1 MNSELIS
8 AMDQIEDT
16 HFWYWAKRRLIRQ
29 LVRYSNHTSLPTLL
43 DVGCGTGRLMAD
55 LSDCAKCIGVD
66 ASLRAVQL
74 AEAKNLIA
82 KLGTATKL
90 PFPNQSFDFV
100 VMSDVLEH
108 IDDDTL
114 ALNEVF
120 RVLNSTGHV
129 IITVPAHPL
138 LYGTHDRALS
148 HVRRYDKLELK
159 KLINQAGFGIKKL
172 TPTNMLL
179 LLPAIIQKLV
189 ENPHR
194 QGIRDGK
201 LPHILNNI
209 VRVWYYFENFVTI
222 RAGLPFG
229 LSWLVVAQKNTL
241 HSTLLTENGAQ
252 TPMIY

>member
-1 MNSELIS
+1 LDSALIS

-29 LVRYSNHTSLPTLL
+29 LVFRYSNHTSLPTLL

-66 ASLRAVQL
+66 ASSRAVQL
-74 AEAKNLIA
+74 TEAKNLIA
-82 KLGTATKL
+82 NLGIATKL

-108 IDDDTL
+108 IDDDAL

-120 RVLNSTGHV
+120 RVLNSRGIV
-129 IITVPAHPL
+129 IITVPAHPF

-148 HVRRYDKLELK
+148 HVRRYDKRELK
-159 KLINQAGFGIKKL
+159 KVINQAGFEITKL

-179 LLPAIIQKLV
+179 LLPAVIQKIV
-189 ENPHR
+189 EHPHR
-194 QGIRDGK
+194 QAIREGE
-201 LPHILNNI
+201 LPSVLNNI
-209 VRVWYYFENFVTI
+209 VRAWYYIENAVTV
-222 RAGLPFG
+222 RVGLPFG
-229 LSWLVVAQKNTL
+229 LSFLVVAQKNA
-241 HSTLLTENGAQ
+241 N
-252 TPMIY
+252 